1 MPEYRYQAATLP
13 GGTPVYGTQLA
24 DSETDLRM
32 MLAARGQ
39 NLLLAQVIC
48 LDQALM
54 RSEPT
59 LSRVW
64 QLRLGERLSEAFLTG
79 LPAHDAVRAM
89 AAEPFEHPLLMMFGW
104 LKWVFAGLAVP
115 AAVQAMLVPGSSRL
129 LVIAAS
135 ALTVTVLAE
144 FIATRLLHARL
155 QRLLCRLA
163 DRLESGDSCESLML
177 RGLPKE
183 IRSISTAKIDERVRA
198 VAVSELLP
206 SLAGLRF
213 HRQKFFLRVAA
224 PLLLLSVFAC
234 GMYLVM
240 WLVIPGF
247 SLLFT
252 DFGIEIPLLT
262 EITLEV
268 SSLTEKAGGVGFLI
282 LLATAISLMV
292 GLYASLANGWIT
304 ETLARLPWFGVPVRW
319 MMQAQVARVLSVLL
333 RHNCHRGEAIKIAT
347 QSTGFPSVREDGR
360 QLAEFLDQGKP
371 LQGASQL
378 LSGLPMALLSGR
390 ARTGETRILEG
401 QAVASQ
407 PPANEPSHDQDQ
419 RISRSFLAIASM
431 LEQGSQGHA
440 ALFGMICQFVLTVLT
455 GMLIGI
461 LILSVFLPLIKLLN
475 NLA

>member
-1 MPEYRYQAATLP
+1 MPEYRYQAAILP
-13 GGTPVYGTQLA
+13 AGTPVYGTQLA
-24 DSETDLRM
+24 DSEMDLRM
-32 MLAARGQ
+32 ILAARGQ
-39 NLLLAQVIC
+39 NLLRAQVMC
-48 LDQALM
+48 LDQALVL
-54 RSEPT
+54 SQPT

-89 AAEPFEHPLLMMFGW
+89 AAEPLEHPLLMMFGW
-104 LKWVFAGLAVP
+104 LKWVFAGLTVP
-115 AAVQAMLVPGSSRL
+115 LAVQAFLVPGSNRL
-129 LVIAAS
+129 LFIAVS
-135 ALTVTVLAE
+135 ALMVTVLAE
-144 FIATRLLHARL
+144 FIAARWLHYRL

-224 PLLLLSVFAC
+224 PLLLISVFAC
-234 GMYLVM
+234 GMYLVL
-240 WLVIPGF
+240 WLVVPGF
-247 SLLFT
+247 RQLFT

-268 SSLTEKAGGVGFLI
+268 SSLTEKGGSVGFLI
-282 LLATAISLMV
+282 LLAAAISLMA
-292 GLYASLANGWIT
+292 GLYACLANGWIT

-347 QSTGFPSVREDGR
+347 QSTGFPSVRDDGR
-360 QLAEFLDQGKP
+360 RLAEFLDQGKP
-371 LQGASQL
+371 LQGASQM

-390 ARTGETRILEG
+390 SRTADTNVR
-401 QAVASQ
+401 
-407 PPANEPSHDQDQ
+407 EPS
-419 RISRSFLAIASM
+419 
-431 LEQGSQGHA
+431 A
-440 ALFGMICQFVLTVLT
+440 AR
-455 GMLIGI
+455 
-461 LILSVFLPLIKLLN
+461 
-475 NLA
+475 